1 MNTKVEQKKEENEDE
16 NFICNSLTMKVGMIF
31 VFIINV
37 VLYNMINGDVD
48 IDDFSNYN
56 WKEIYRNLDFSF
68 ADENKEYVALM
79 VIILLFS
86 IFLYK
91 GNMSWFNKE
100 INIFMDKEKENE
112 KIKEEKRQEEF
123 ERKMKILNFQN

>member
-1 MNTKVEQKKEENEDE
+1 MNTKAEQKKEENEDE

-123 ERKMKILNFQN
+123 ERKMKILNFQ